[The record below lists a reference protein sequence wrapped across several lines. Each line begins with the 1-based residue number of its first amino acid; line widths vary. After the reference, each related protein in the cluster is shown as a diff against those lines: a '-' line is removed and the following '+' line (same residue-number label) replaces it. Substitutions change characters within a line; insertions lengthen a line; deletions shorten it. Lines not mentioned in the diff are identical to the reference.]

1 MDFVCNVCATEV
13 KDCPLERIDREVPS
27 CPTCGSTVR
36 FRGVIHLLSLALH
49 GRSIPLPHFPADKT
63 VGGVGLSD
71 WETYADVLAEKYTY
85 ANTFFH
91 TEPFLDIAKPID
103 AALRASADFLI
114 STDVFEHVAPPLQK
128 AFDGACDLLRP
139 GGHLIFTVPY
149 SLGEKGVEHYPE
161 LHDYR
166 VVQFGDAYVVVN
178 RTADGRYVVHENPVF
193 HGGPGTTLEMRIPSL
208 SELAGHMQA
217 AGFTF
222 RVFEANVP
230 EWGIVYTQQPDRSI
244 LAKKPDGADARERP
258 SSGLRELIRR
268 AQPPE
273 PPIPLPTPTAPPVT
287 WRSRLRSRLARIAN
301 RILPP

>member
-1 MDFVCNVCATEV
+1 M
-13 KDCPLERIDREVPS
+13 
-27 CPTCGSTVR
+27 R

-49 GRSIPLPHFPADKT
+49 GRSIPLPQFPAGQAI
-63 VGGVGLSD
+63 GGIGLSD
-71 WETYADVLAEKYTY
+71 WETYADVLAEKFTY

-91 TEPFLDIAKPID
+91 TEPFLDVAKPID

-114 STDVFEHVAPPLQK
+114 STDVFEHVVPPLQK
-128 AFDGACDLLRP
+128 AFDGAFDLLRP

-166 VVQFGDAYVVVN
+166 VVQFGDEYVVIN
-178 RTADGRYVVHENPVF
+178 RTVDGRYVVHQNPVF

-208 SELAGHMQA
+208 NELARHMQA

-222 RVFEANVP
+222 QVFEANVP
-230 EWGIVYTQQPDRSI
+230 EWGIIYTQQPDRPI
-244 LAKKPDGADARERP
+244 LAKKPAAADLGERP
-258 SSGLRELIRR
+258 SNALRELIRR
-268 AQPPE
+268 GQPPM
-273 PPIPLPTPTAPPVT
+273 PTVTARVT

-301 RILPP
+301 HVLLP